1 MTREEKL
8 EKIRVNRI
16 MSKGPVDV
24 PLVLLVLLLT
34 GIGVL
39 MVFSASFA
47 RAFYESESR
56 TAAVA
61 LSVFMRQ
68 AVFAGVGIVAMFV
81 ASKIDYHTWRRWAVP
96 ILGLAI
102 VLLVL
107 VINPHNPLAWT
118 SGCATRWLNLGFT
131 TFQR

>member
-1 MTREEKL
+1 MGGKRTVTREEKL

-16 MSKGPVDV
+16 MSKGPADV

-56 TAAVA
+56 TAA
-61 LSVFMRQ
+61 SR
-68 AVFAGVGIVAMFV
+68 
-81 ASKIDYHTWRRWAVP
+81 ASGA
-96 ILGLAI
+96 
-102 VLLVL
+102 
-107 VINPHNPLAWT
+107 
-118 SGCATRWLNLGFT
+118 
-131 TFQR
+131 